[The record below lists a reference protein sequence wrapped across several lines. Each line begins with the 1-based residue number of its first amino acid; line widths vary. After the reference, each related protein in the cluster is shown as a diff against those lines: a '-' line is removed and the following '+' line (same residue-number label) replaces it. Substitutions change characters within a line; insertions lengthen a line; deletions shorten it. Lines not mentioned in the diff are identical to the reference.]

1 MGNTPQPVVDFLPFL
16 IYLIGVFALVGL
28 MFGLSYVLGEHHKGR
43 YTGTPFE
50 SGMRPTGSARLRFSA
65 RFYLVAMLFVLFDL
79 EAVFIIAWAVAARE
93 VGWFGYWMM
102 FVFVVILVA
111 GLIYEWRVGAF
122 DWLAPGPKR
131 GNRFVS
137 MRNTLENRL

>member
-1 MGNTPQPVVDFLPFL
+1 MSSTPQADVNFLPFL
-16 IYLIGVFALVGL
+16 IYLIAVLVLVGL
-28 MFGLSYVLGEHHKGR
+28 MFGLSYVLGEHHTGR

-79 EAVFIIAWAVAARE
+79 EAVFIFAWAIAVRD

-102 FVFVVILVA
+102 LVFVGILVA

-131 GNRFVS
+131 RDQGVS
-137 MRNTLENRL
+137 IRNTLENRL